1 MKPQKISFLLS
12 LLLITAVSFT
22 LPGVGGAA
30 MWIGAQGG
38 PNFVADGDVKA
49 SFGSADIAR
58 LKYVKTD
65 PSFLGGVT
73 IGYDFVKEGF
83 LGRDWP
89 NWMKYFSLALDLTYN
104 NFSQPA
110 QDVQAV
116 IPSNPPRREFTIH
129 IDRANGYILELSLL
143 FIAKYGFLPTP
154 ELPFGRLIPYVGV
167 GPGIVFSVVDTS
179 SGAFFA
185 DNSSDSC
192 EMAIFTEAGVRYM
205 VWRNISLDAAFRYRY
220 VFPSYDR
227 NYDSTVGHF
236 YGVGRIIAQSF
247 GAIFRVNYHF

>member
-1 MKPQKISFLLS
+1 MKPQRITFLLPV
-12 LLLITAVSFT
+12 LLITAVFFT

-30 MWIGAQGG
+30 MWIGVQGG
-38 PNFVADGDVKA
+38 PNFVADGDIK
-49 SFGSADIAR
+49 SLFSSADIAR

-65 PSFLGGVT
+65 PAFLGGVI

-110 QDVQAV
+110 QDVKAV
-116 IPSNPPRREFTIH
+116 IPKNPPRSPVTIH
-129 IDRANGYILELSLL
+129 IDQANGYMLELSLF

-167 GPGIVFSVVDTS
+167 GPGLVFSVVDTS
-179 SGAFFA
+179 QAFFT

-192 EMAIFTEAGVRYM
+192 ELAIFTEAGIRYM
-205 VWRNISLDAAFRYRY
+205 VMPKVSLDAAFRYRY

-227 NYDSTVGHF
+227 NYDSSVGPF
-236 YGVGRIIAQSF
+236 LGIGRIIAQSF

>member
-1 MKPQKISFLLS
+1 MKPKSITFLLP
-12 LLLITAVSFT
+12 LLLITAVFFT
-22 LPGVGGAA
+22 LPGAGGAA
-30 MWIGAQGG
+30 MWIGVQGG
-38 PNFVADGDVKA
+38 PNFVADGDIKA
-49 SFGSADIAR
+49 NFSTDIGR

-89 NWMKYFSLALDLTYN
+89 NWMKYFSLAIDLTYN
-104 NFSQPA
+104 DFSQPA
-110 QDVQAV
+110 QNVQAV
-116 IPSNPPRREFTIH
+116 MPKNPPRSMVTIH
-129 IDRANGYILELSLL
+129 IDQAHGYMLELSLF
-143 FIAKYGFLPTP
+143 FIAKYGFLPTS

-167 GPGIVFSVVDTS
+167 GPGLVFSVVDTS
-179 SGAFFA
+179 SAFFA

-192 EMAIFTEAGVRYM
+192 ELAIFTEAGVRYM
-205 VWRNISLDAAFRYRY
+205 MWRNVSLDAAFRYRY

-227 NYDSTVGHF
+227 NYDSSIGQF
-236 YGVGRIIAQSF
+236 LGIGRIIAQSF

>member
-1 MKPQKISFLLS
+1 MKPQSITFLLP
-12 LLLITAVSFT
+12 LLLITAVFFT

-38 PNFVADGDVKA
+38 PNFVADGDIK
-49 SFGSADIAR
+49 SLFSSADIAR

-104 NFSQPA
+104 DFSQPA
-110 QDVQAV
+110 QDVKAV
-116 IPSNPPRREFTIH
+116 IPKNPPRSLVTIH
-129 IDRANGYILELSLL
+129 IDQAHGYMLELSLF

-167 GPGIVFSVVDTS
+167 GPGLVFSVVNTS
-179 SGAFFA
+179 NAFFA

-192 EMAIFTEAGVRYM
+192 ELAIFTEAGVRYM
-205 VWRNISLDAAFRYRY
+205 MWRHVSLDAAFRYRY

-227 NYDSTVGHF
+227 NYDSSVGPF
-236 YGVGRIIAQSF
+236 LGIGRIIAQSF

>member
-1 MKPQKISFLLS
+1 MKRQGITFLSS
-12 LLLITAVSFT
+12 LLLITVVFFT
-22 LPGVGGAA
+22 LPGVGAAA
-30 MWIGAQGG
+30 MWIGVQGG
-38 PNFVADGDVKA
+38 LNFVADGDIKG
-49 SFGSADIAR
+49 SFGTDIER

-65 PSFLGGVT
+65 PAFLGGVT

-89 NWMKYFSLALDLTYN
+89 NWLKYFSLALDLTYN

-110 QDVQAV
+110 QDVKAV
-116 IPSNPPRREFTIH
+116 IPRNPPRRLVTIH
-129 IDRANGYILELSLL
+129 IDQANGYMLELSLF

-154 ELPFGRLIPYVGV
+154 EIPFGRLIPYVGV
-167 GPGIVFSVVDTS
+167 GPGIVFSVVATS
-179 SGAFFA
+179 HAFFV

-192 EMAIFTEAGVRYM
+192 ELAIFTEAGVRYM
-205 VWRNISLDAAFRYRY
+205 MWRNVSLDAAFRYRY

-227 NYDSTVGHF
+227 NYDSSVGQF
-236 YGVGRIIAQSF
+236 NGVGRIIAQSF

>member
-1 MKPQKISFLLS
+1 MKPQSITCLFS
-12 LLLITAVSFT
+12 LLLITAVFFT

-38 PNFVADGDVKA
+38 PNFVADGDIKA
-49 SFGSADIAR
+49 SFDTHIER

-83 LGRDWP
+83 LGHDWP

-104 NFSQPA
+104 NYSQPA

-116 IPSNPPRREFTIH
+116 IPRNPPRNLVTIH
-129 IDRANGYILELSLL
+129 IDQANGYILELSLF

-167 GPGIVFSVVDTS
+167 GPGLVFSVVATS
-179 SGAFFA
+179 NNSVFA

-192 EMAIFTEAGVRYM
+192 ELAIFTEAGVRYM
-205 VWRNISLDAAFRYRY
+205 VWSNVSLDAAFRYRY

-227 NYDSTVGHF
+227 NYESSVGSF

-247 GAIFRVNYHF
+247 GGIFRVNYHF